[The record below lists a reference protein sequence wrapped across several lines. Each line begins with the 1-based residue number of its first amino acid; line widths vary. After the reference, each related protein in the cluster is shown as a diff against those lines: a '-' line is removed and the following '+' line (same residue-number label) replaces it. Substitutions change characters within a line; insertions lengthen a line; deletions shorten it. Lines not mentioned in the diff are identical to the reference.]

1 MPRHSVLHVP
11 LSEVV
16 DRVRQILT
24 ARFAAAIGVPLVAAL
39 LWFFVAVSGSGGSD
53 DAAEVRHFV
62 SYTASVSTI
71 QVDPGWSIVDG
82 LTTESARLALD
93 DGRTLFIA
101 DGTPGEI
108 ECTDYST
115 PNACVLLAEMLG
127 DGVVWFALTPSAGD
141 EPLTRLPLPP
151 VVDMLN
157 EGDDAVLQNGWIVPL
172 ATPTKRV
179 CDTATTSLRDF
190 IVKFDGAMEVSLNLL
205 TDEIDVVR
213 CTAD

>member
-1 MPRHSVLHVP
+1 MRRSVLRRSLP
-11 LSEVV
+11 GVV
-16 DRVRQILT
+16 EQVRQILT

-39 LWFFVAVSGSGGSD
+39 LWFVFAVNGSGGGD
-53 DAAEVRHFV
+53 NTNVARHFV

-71 QVDPGWSIVDG
+71 QVDPGWSVADG
-82 LTTESARLALD
+82 LTVASARLALD

-108 ECTDYST
+108 ACTDYAT

-141 EPLTRLPLPP
+141 EPLTRLPLPS

-157 EGDDAVLQNGWIVPL
+157 EGDDAVLANGWIVPL
-172 ATPTKRV
+172 ATPTKRE
-179 CDTATTSLRDF
+179 CDTATTSLREF
-190 IVKFDGAMEVSLNLL
+190 IEKFEGRMDVSLNLI
-205 TDEIDVVR
+205 TDEIDIVR
-213 CTAD
+213 CTND